1 MRMHTVT
8 GHVRKLGLDHAHG
21 LGRTL
26 SFELVQEVL
35 FPPNCEEG
43 SSIYEC
49 FTSGSSYKLGE
60 RTL

>member
-1 MRMHTVT
+1 M
-8 GHVRKLGLDHAHG
+8 RKLGLDHAQG